1 MTQQHI
7 FGYGPVTCASFNK
20 DCSQVA
26 LSPNNSE
33 VHIYESRGKSWEKI
47 HELKEHNNAHGQCVT
62 GIDWAPNSN
71 RIVTCGAD
79 RNAYVWVL
87 QDGSWRPTLVILRIN
102 RAATCV
108 KWSPLENKFAVG
120 SGSRLISVCYFE
132 EENNWWVSKHIKKPI
147 RSTITC
153 LDWHPN
159 NILLAAGSSD
169 FKARVFS
176 AYVKEVEKKPSPTS
190 WGSKMPFGNL
200 MSEFS
205 NSPYGGGW
213 VHSVCFSGS
222 GEKLC
227 WVGHDSSLS
236 VVDSANGMVQSS
248 TKTEFLPFLSCTW
261 VTNNSLVVAGHGC
274 LPMLYLHDDQGNIT
288 FLNKLDQ
295 SSSKSSG
302 DSTISAMKRFQTMDR
317 MAATEVSTTDPNT
330 IHQNTITQVMVHTG
344 TKDGCEKFVTIAMD
358 GKMVI
363 WDFKS
368 LEKSVQGLKL
378 M

>member
-7 FGYGPVTCASFNK
+7 FGYGPVSCAAFNK
-20 DCSQVA
+20 DCTQVA

-47 HELKEHNNAHGQCVT
+47 HELKEHGQCVT

-213 VHSVCFSGS
+213 VHSVCFSES

-227 WVGHDSSLS
+227 WVAHDSSLS
-236 VVDSANGMVQSS
+236 VVDSGNGMAQSS

-261 VTNNSLVVAGHGC
+261 VTNNSMVVAGHGC

-288 FLNKLDQ
+288 FLHKLDQ
-295 SSSKSSG
+295 SKSSSG
-302 DSTISAMKRFQTMDR
+302 GGTISAMKRFQTMDR
-317 MAATEVSTTDPNT
+317 MAATEVATTDPNT
-330 IHQNTITQVMVHTG
+330 IHQNTITQVMVHSG
-344 TKDGCEKFVTIAMD
+344 TKDRCEKFVTIAMD

-368 LEKSVQGLKL
+368 LESSIEGLKL